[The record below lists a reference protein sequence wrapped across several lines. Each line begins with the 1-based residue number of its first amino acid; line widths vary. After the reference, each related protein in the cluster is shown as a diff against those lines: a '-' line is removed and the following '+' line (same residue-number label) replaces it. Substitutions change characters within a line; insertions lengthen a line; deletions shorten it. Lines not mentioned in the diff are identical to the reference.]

1 MKAKI
6 RKMRKEDKAALMKI
20 LQNTP
25 EFEMSEVE
33 VAEEVID
40 SYLRDGKSSGY
51 YVMVAEDNSI
61 VAGYICY
68 GPTPLTTSTW
78 DLYWLV
84 VAHEKQRQ
92 GLGGALVETAEE
104 EIRQLN
110 GRMALI
116 ETSSTP
122 PYEKTRQFHISHGY
136 RLICRIP
143 DFYAAGDD
151 KLILQK
157 LLR

>member
-6 RKMRKEDKAALMKI
+6 RNMRKEDKAALMKI
-20 LQNTP
+20 LQSTL
-25 EFEMSEVE
+25 EFKVSEVA

-51 YVMVAEDNSI
+51 YVKVVEDNSI
-61 VAGYICY
+61 VTGYICY
-68 GPTPLTTSTW
+68 GPTPLTDSTW

-84 VAHEKQRQ
+84 VAREKQRQ
-92 GLGGALVETAEE
+92 GLGSALVETAEE
-104 EIRQLN
+104 EIRQLK
-110 GRMALI
+110 GRMVLI

-122 PYEKTRQFHISHGY
+122 LYEKTRQFHISHGY
-136 RLICRIP
+136 QLICRVP
-143 DFYAAGDD
+143 DFYSPGDD